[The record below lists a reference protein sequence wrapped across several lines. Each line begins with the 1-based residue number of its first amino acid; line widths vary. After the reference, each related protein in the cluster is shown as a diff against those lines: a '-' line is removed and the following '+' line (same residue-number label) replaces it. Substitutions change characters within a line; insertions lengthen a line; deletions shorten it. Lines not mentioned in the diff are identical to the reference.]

1 MKYTILPL
9 LLAFMLTS
17 LNASNPSQDEVKSA
31 MKECFESAKS
41 SDNKRPDM
49 TKVDECM
56 SAKGFEKPE
65 GKPGKG
71 ERPPM
76 PPSSNN

>member
-1 MKYTILPL
+1 MKYTVLTILFIL
-9 LLAFMLTS
+9 GLSS
-17 LNASNPSQDEVKSA
+17 LSASEASKEKFESA
-31 MKECFESAKS
+31 MKECSQLAKS
-41 SDNKRPDM
+41 STNERPDM
-49 TKVDECM
+49 TKLDECM

-65 GKPGKG
+65 GKHGKG